1 MTRIT
6 NTEPRHWHDADGN
19 HRMPD
24 PRLLATPQPVINPE
38 TGQPTGQ
45 MSSPPSKGAICHG
58 DPDLA
63 LYWSH
68 LDAHDQL
75 QTTPEP
81 RHDDSLEIRSLFAKI
96 ASNEAQTKVL
106 RMLIITLREKDT
118 HS

>member
-6 NTEPRHWHDADGN
+6 GNEPRHWHDADGN

-24 PRLLATPQPVINPE
+24 PRLPVINP
-38 TGQPTGQ
+38 TTRQPTGQ

-58 DPDLA
+58 DPDMA

-75 QTTPEP
+75 QTTPAALP
-81 RHDDSLEIRSLFAKI
+81 TDSLEIRNLFKAIAAK
-96 ASNEAQTKVL
+96 EAEVKVM
-106 RMLIITLREKDT
+106 RMLIITIREQGT
-118 HS
+118 RS